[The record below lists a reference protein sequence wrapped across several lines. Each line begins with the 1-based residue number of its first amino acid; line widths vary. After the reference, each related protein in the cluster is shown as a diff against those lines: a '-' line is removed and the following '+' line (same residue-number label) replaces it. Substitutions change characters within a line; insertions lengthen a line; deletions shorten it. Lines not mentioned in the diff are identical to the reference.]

1 MAALLIKTDDD
12 FNLDRIA
19 DSGQCFRWTKQE
31 AHVLPACGTDLASAA
46 CPASVSQ
53 SFPARGTDLAY
64 AACPASVSQS
74 FPARGTDSCTYRII
88 AGKSC
93 LYITDLGNGFFE
105 LDCSENEYSRFW
117 QDYFDLKEDYRSIR
131 RRIDPDQDPFLW
143 EAAEHEKG
151 IRILRQDPWEMLIT
165 FIISQNRNIPA
176 IRRSVELLSETCGEK
191 KTDSRGLEYYAF
203 PEPAALAAL
212 TEKELSDCRL
222 GYRCKYVH
230 AAAKA
235 VEDGEIV
242 LNSLREADDAAATDA
257 LTGLFGVGI
266 KVASCVS
273 LFGLHHI
280 DSFPIDVWMKRI
292 LAEQYPE
299 GYPFDRHSPY
309 NGIYQQYMFAFYR
322 HFY

>member
-53 SFPARGTDLAY
+53 SFPARGTDLAN

-117 QDYFDLKEDYRSIR
+117 QDYFDLREDYRSIR
-131 RRIDPDQDPFLW
+131 RRIDPDQDPFP
-143 EAAEHEKG
+143 AAGSMGDADH
-151 IRILRQDPWEMLIT
+151 LH
-165 FIISQNRNIPA
+165 N
-176 IRRSVELLSETCGEK
+176 
-191 KTDSRGLEYYAF
+191 F
-203 PEPAALAAL
+203 PEQEHPGDPP
-212 TEKELSDCRL
+212 LS
-222 GYRCKYVH
+222 GT
-230 AAAKA
+230 A
-235 VEDGEIV
+235 VGD
-242 LNSLREADDAAATDA
+242 LR
-257 LTGLFGVGI
+257 
-266 KVASCVS
+266 
-273 LFGLHHI
+273 
-280 DSFPIDVWMKRI
+280 
-292 LAEQYPE
+292 
-299 GYPFDRHSPY
+299 
-309 NGIYQQYMFAFYR
+309 
-322 HFY
+322 

>member
-53 SFPARGTDLAY
+53 SFPA
-64 AACPASVSQS
+64 C
-74 FPARGTDSCTYRII
+74 GTDSCTYRII

-105 LDCSENEYSRFW
+105 LDCSENEYSCFW

-151 IRILRQDPWEMLIT
+151 IRILL
-165 FIISQNRNIPA
+165 PA
-176 IRRSVELLSETCGEK
+176 
-191 KTDSRGLEYYAF
+191 
-203 PEPAALAAL
+203 
-212 TEKELSDCRL
+212 
-222 GYRCKYVH
+222 
-230 AAAKA
+230 
-235 VEDGEIV
+235 
-242 LNSLREADDAAATDA
+242 
-257 LTGLFGVGI
+257 
-266 KVASCVS
+266 
-273 LFGLHHI
+273 
-280 DSFPIDVWMKRI
+280 
-292 LAEQYPE
+292 
-299 GYPFDRHSPY
+299 
-309 NGIYQQYMFAFYR
+309 
-322 HFY
+322 

>member
-74 FPARGTDSCTYRII
+74 FPARGTDCCTFRVI

-131 RRIDPDQDPFLW
+131 RRIEPDQDPFLW

-212 TEKELSDCRL
+212 TEKEHSDSRL
-222 GYRCKYVH
+222 EYRCKYVH
-230 AAAKA
+230 AAARA
-235 VEDGEIV
+235 VEDGKID
-242 LNSLREADDAAATDA
+242 LNSLREADDAAAMDA

-266 KVASCVS
+266 
-273 LFGLHHI
+273 
-280 DSFPIDVWMKRI
+280 
-292 LAEQYPE
+292 
-299 GYPFDRHSPY
+299 
-309 NGIYQQYMFAFYR
+309 
-322 HFY
+322 

>member
-1 MAALLIKTDDD
+1 MGGG
-12 FNLDRIA
+12 R
-19 DSGQCFRWTKQE
+19 
-31 AHVLPACGTDLASAA
+31 
-46 CPASVSQ
+46 
-53 SFPARGTDLAY
+53 ARK
-64 AACPASVSQS
+64 
-74 FPARGTDSCTYRII
+74 R
-88 AGKSC
+88 
-93 LYITDLGNGFFE
+93 
-105 LDCSENEYSRFW
+105 
-117 QDYFDLKEDYRSIR
+117 
-131 RRIDPDQDPFLW
+131 DPDP
-143 EAAEHEKG
+143 AAGSMGDADH
-151 IRILRQDPWEMLIT
+151 LH
-165 FIISQNRNIPA
+165 N
-176 IRRSVELLSETCGEK
+176 
-191 KTDSRGLEYYAF
+191 F
-203 PEPAALAAL
+203 PEQEHPGDPPLSGTAVGDLRL

-230 AAAKA
+230 AAARA
-235 VEDGEIV
+235 VEDGKID

-299 GYPFDRHSPY
+299 GYPFDRYSPY